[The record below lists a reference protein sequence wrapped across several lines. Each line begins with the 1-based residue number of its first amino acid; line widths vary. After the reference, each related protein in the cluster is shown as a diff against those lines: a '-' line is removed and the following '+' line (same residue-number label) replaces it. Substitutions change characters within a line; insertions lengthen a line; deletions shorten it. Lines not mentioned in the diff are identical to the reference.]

1 MMDNEITTWKIKR
14 LKEDRVEELEDYIA
28 VESPINIYVNN
39 RRFVTIFASPQLLK
53 ELAVGRLVAEGIINS
68 IEDISQIDVRS
79 NNVLVALSSSN
90 IDLEEF
96 KLLKSITT
104 EFTSIDSYIEA
115 LKSMSNLRI
124 DSKLYVK
131 ADDIF
136 KMIRKMSENSKIYRK
151 TGGTHVAALFNKD
164 AKLLYLAEDVGR
176 HSAIDKVIGLAL
188 INGCDLTNSV
198 LTSSG
203 RITASMILKAARAG
217 IPIVASISA
226 PLNSGL
232 IAAEKIGI
240 TLICFVRGK
249 RMNIYT
255 HPERILL
262 D

>member
-1 MMDNEITTWKIKR
+1 
-14 LKEDRVEELEDYIA
+14 
-28 VESPINIYVNN
+28 
-39 RRFVTIFASPQLLK
+39 
-53 ELAVGRLVAEGIINS
+53 
-68 IEDISQIDVRS
+68 
-79 NNVLVALSSSN
+79 
-90 IDLEEF
+90 
-96 KLLKSITT
+96 
-104 EFTSIDSYIEA
+104 
-115 LKSMSNLRI
+115 MSNLRI

-131 ADDIF
+131 ADDVF

-176 HSAIDKVIGLAL
+176 HSAIDKAIGLAL
-188 INGCDLTNSV
+188 INGCNLTNSV